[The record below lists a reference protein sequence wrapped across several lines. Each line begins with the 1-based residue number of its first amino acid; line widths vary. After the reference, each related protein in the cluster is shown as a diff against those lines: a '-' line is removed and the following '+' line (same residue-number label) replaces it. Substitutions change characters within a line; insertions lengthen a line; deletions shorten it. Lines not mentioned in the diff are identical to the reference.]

1 MQFIKDNG
9 KEEEA
14 KRICRYILFEAY
26 MKEDKFEEAR
36 FLMKEIEQL
45 MQMI

>member
-1 MQFIKDNG
+1 
-9 KEEEA
+9 
-14 KRICRYILFEAY
+14 

-45 MQMI
+45 MQMIWKQLF